1 MLSINWEADWI
12 FTKDSNEKIKKSK
25 NVDGMV
31 IWKSNGLLALFALFV
46 SLSISWFSSRRAS
59 NECCRRC
66 RTRFF
71 IKMFTLTFCVH
82 AEFCAS
88 KNWFLVMFIK
98 LNNTIAF
105 SHFNLSLF
113 LSISFCISLLMFLSV
128 CLSPFLSP
136 SYCPSLWF
144 LLFRSL
150 TKRFMP
156 SSIYCVQFFCD
167 DQFILVIHTALF
179 EIKLSPTAKLK
190 RKILSVE
197 INKNRNQCFI

>member
-1 MLSINWEADWI
+1 
-12 FTKDSNEKIKKSK
+12 
-25 NVDGMV
+25 MV
-31 IWKSNGLLALFALFV
+31 IRKSNGLLALFALSF

-71 IKMFTLTFCVH
+71 IKMFTLTFCVQ
-82 AEFCAS
+82 ADFCAS
-88 KNWFLVMFIK
+88 KNWCLVMFFEM
-98 LNNTIAF
+98 NNTIAF

-113 LSISFCISLLMFLSV
+113 LSVSFHISLGLMLLSE
-128 CLSPFLSP
+128 CLVLSP
-136 SYCPSLWF
+136 SYSPSLWF
-144 LLFRSL
+144 LLIRSL

-156 SSIYCVQFFCD
+156 SNVDLLRSVFFCD

-179 EIKLSPTAKLK
+179 EIKLSPTTKLK

-197 INKNRNQCFI
+197 MNKNRNQCFI